1 MKCCLEITP
10 ACLGR
15 IDCLHAL
22 VIPGTTA
29 TVHIRLLVIKKIK
42 CLLVT
47 ENGLPQPTASSL
59 LRVLPFHT
67 KNFGQSPQMWVGSQ
81 SRSLRRTLAP
91 SLHRHTQLDGR
102 FFTIL
107 SMYNSTYRF
116 KAGWFL
122 IFIMLGVSTSDSARW
137 VTLSALKVSALRVL
151 KTLRK

>member
-1 MKCCLEITP
+1 MDSRNQP
-10 ACLGR
+10 PQACSGCSLSTQKTSGKALRCGLGR
-15 IDCLHAL
+15 TPPPRDA
-22 VIPGTTA
+22 
-29 TVHIRLLVIKKIK
+29 RLLR
-42 CLLVT
+42 
-47 ENGLPQPTASSL
+47 PSSFL
-59 LRVLPFHT
+59 IVFLFT
-67 KNFGQSPQMWVGSQ
+67 Q
-81 SRSLRRTLAP
+81 RSCIWTPLKRIVAEHKPSLQRTLAP